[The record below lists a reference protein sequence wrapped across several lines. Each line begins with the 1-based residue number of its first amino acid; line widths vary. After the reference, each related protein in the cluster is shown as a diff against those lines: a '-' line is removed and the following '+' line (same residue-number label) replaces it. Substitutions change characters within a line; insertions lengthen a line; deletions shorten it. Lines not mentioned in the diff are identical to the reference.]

1 MKEDFLHYLWQNQ
14 KFDFT
19 QLQTS
24 QGDSIQILNKGIYTQ
39 LSGPDFFNAQI
50 IIGTQKWAGNIEIHC
65 KSSDW
70 YLHNHQLDTNYDNT
84 ILHVVWEH
92 DAEVFRKDNTEIPVL
107 EMKGYVDFSLIAQYQ
122 NLKSQKTWINCEN
135 EIKYVE
141 SFVLNNWKE
150 RLYLERLEKKSV
162 FILEQLKNSNND
174 WEETFFCSLAKNFG
188 LNINGNSFFQ
198 IAKSIPFSV
207 IRKESFDVNYLE
219 ALFFGKGNLIPENPE
234 DNYAKNLKA
243 LSEYIT
249 IKYQLKESISEP
261 IQFYK
266 LRPDNFP
273 TVRLAQLA
281 MLYYKQKNLFSNI
294 LEAKSIIDI
303 YNLFDVSVSE
313 YWINHYNFDKP
324 SKEKE
329 KRLSKSFIDLLIINT
344 ILPFK
349 FTFHLSLGKENTED
363 IVSFVEAIPSEKN
376 AILDKFEY
384 FGIVPQNAF
393 DSQSLLQLKNEYC
406 SKNKCL
412 NCPIGLKLLKN

>member
-1 MKEDFLHYLWQNQ
+1 M
-14 KFDFT
+14 
-19 QLQTS
+19 
-24 QGDSIQILNKGIYTQ
+24 
-39 LSGPDFFNAQI
+39 
-50 IIGTQKWAGNIEIHC
+50 
-65 KSSDW
+65 
-70 YLHNHQLDTNYDNT
+70 
-84 ILHVVWEH
+84 VWEH

>member
-14 KFDFT
+14 KFDFV
-19 QLQTS
+19 QLQTI
-24 QGDSIQILNKGIYTQ
+24 QGDSLQILNKGIYTQ
-39 LSGPDFFNAQI
+39 QSGPDFFNAQI
-50 IIGTQKWAGNIEIHC
+50 IIGTLKWAGNIEIHC

-92 DAEVFRKDNTEIPVL
+92 DLEVFRKDNSEIPVL
-107 EMKGYVDFSLIAQYQ
+107 EIKNYVDHSLISQYQ
-122 NLKSQKTWINCEN
+122 KLKSQKTWINCEN
-135 EIKYVE
+135 EIKNIE
-141 SFVLNNWKE
+141 SFVFNNWKE

-174 WEETFFCSLAKNFG
+174 WEAAFFCSLAKNFG

-198 IAKSIPFSV
+198 IANTIPFSV
-207 IRKESFDVNYLE
+207 IRKESFDVSYLE
-219 ALFFGKGNLIPENPE
+219 ALLLGKANLIPETTE
-234 DNYAKNLKA
+234 DNYGKDLKS
-243 LSEYIT
+243 LFDYIT

-281 MLYYKQKNLFSNI
+281 MLYHQQKNLFSNI
-294 LEAKSIIDI
+294 IEAKNALDI
-303 YNLFDVSVSE
+303 YKLFDVSVSE
-313 YWINHYNFDKP
+313 YWVSHYNFDKP

-349 FTFHLSLGKENTED
+349 FTYHLSLGKENSEE
-363 IVSFVEAIPSEKN
+363 IVSFIEAIPSEKN
-376 AILDKFEY
+376 VIIDKFEY

-412 NCPIGLKLLKN
+412 NCAIGLRLLKN

>member
-92 DAEVFRKDNTEIPVL
+92 DAEVFRRDNSEIPVL
-107 EMKGYVDFSLIAQYQ
+107 VIKQYVDFRLIAQYQ
-122 NLKSQKTWINCEN
+122 KLKSQKTWINCEN
-135 EIKYVE
+135 EIRYVE
-141 SFVLNNWKE
+141 SFVLDNWKE

-162 FILEQLKNSNND
+162 FILEQLRKSNND
-174 WEETFFCSLAKNFG
+174 WEEAFFCSLAKNFG
-188 LNINGNSFFQ
+188 LNINGNTFFQ
-198 IAKSIPFSV
+198 IAKTIPFSV
-207 IRKESFDVNYLE
+207 VRKESFDVTYLE
-219 ALFFGKGNLIPENPE
+219 ALFFGKGNLIPQNPE
-234 DNYAKNLKA
+234 DNYAKDLKS
-243 LSEYIT
+243 LFDYIT
-249 IKYQLKESISEP
+249 IKYQLKESIFEP
-261 IQFYK
+261 LQFYK

-273 TVRLAQLA
+273 TIRLAQLA
-281 MLYYKQKNLFSNI
+281 MLYHKQKNLFSNI
-294 LEAKSIIDI
+294 IEAKNALEV
-303 YNLFDVSVSE
+303 YKLFDVSVSE

-324 SKEKE
+324 TKEKE
-329 KRLSKSFIDLLIINT
+329 KRLSKSFIDLIIINT

-349 FTFHLSLGKENTED
+349 FTYHLSLGKENTEE
-363 IVSFVEAIPSEKN
+363 IVSFAEAIPSEKN

-406 SKNKCL
+406 LKNKCL
-412 NCPIGLKLLKN
+412 NCAIGLNLLKN

>member
-19 QLQTS
+19 QLLTS
-24 QGDSIQILNKGIYTQ
+24 QGDSLQILNKGIYTQ

-92 DAEVFRKDNTEIPVL
+92 NAEVFRKDNTEIPVL
-107 EMKGYVDFSLIAQYQ
+107 EIKNYVDHSLISQYQ
-122 NLKSQKTWINCEN
+122 KLKTQKTWINCEN

-162 FILEQLKNSNND
+162 FILEQLKSSNND

-207 IRKESFDVNYLE
+207 IRKESFDVNHLE

-234 DNYAKNLKA
+234 DNYAKNLKT
-243 LSEYIT
+243 LFEYIT
-249 IKYQLKESISEP
+249 IKYQLTESISES

-294 LEAKSIIDI
+294 IEAKSILDI
-303 YNLFDVSVSE
+303 YKLFDVSVSE
-313 YWINHYNFDKP
+313 YWVSHYNFDKP

-412 NCPIGLKLLKN
+412 NCAIGLKLLKN